1 MHEQITDDN
10 LLDAATEWFVRMRAD
25 KISPQMS
32 ADFVRWMGE
41 SVRHQAAFAEIGGFW
56 DGLPAHEREAR
67 ELSEQTPV
75 TSLAEHRMAKA
86 LKQGANQSSGQNSV
100 ESSSQSSVESSVES
114 SGQNSIKNPVERSG
128 SRRFWSRNRVA
139 AALVFVILGIT
150 GWRYG
155 NIFLMETHSTK
166 IGEQAD
172 IILDDGSHLELNTN
186 SKIRV
191 DLQQHRRIV
200 YLQRGEVFFNVARDE
215 TRPFFVITTGGLV
228 RVLGTK
234 FNIRQIGTTSDVTV
248 LAGSVA
254 VKDYGHLASI
264 TDNRMVPDA
273 TLAPGQEFVLGDDGM
288 KNVAFPADSATVFAW
303 RDRKLIYNGESFKT
317 LVQDINR
324 YFPAEI
330 RIGDPALDNI
340 KVVAILKIESQAAT
354 LEALEAAF
362 NVTAR
367 PVSRNLIYLY
377 PNK

>member
-41 SVRHQAAFAEIGGFW
+41 SARHQAAFAEIGGFW

-67 ELSEQTPV
+67 ELSEQAPV
-75 TSLAEHRMAKA
+75 TSLAEHRMVKA
-86 LKQGANQSSGQNSV
+86 LKQGSNQNSGQSSGQNSV
-100 ESSSQSSVESSVES
+100 E
-114 SGQNSIKNPVERSG
+114 NPVESAG
-128 SRRFWSRNRVA
+128 SRRFWSQGRVA

-215 TRPFFVITTGGLV
+215 TRPFFVVTTGGLV